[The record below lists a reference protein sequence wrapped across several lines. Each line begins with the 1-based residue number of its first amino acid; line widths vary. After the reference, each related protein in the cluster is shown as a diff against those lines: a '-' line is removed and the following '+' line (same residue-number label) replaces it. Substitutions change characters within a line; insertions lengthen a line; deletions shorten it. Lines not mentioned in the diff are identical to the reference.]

1 MKQNTDIHDYAFLAS
16 CRISAERSMVAY
28 ESHVFVNDMRHD
40 FYKFLWW
47 SLKRALTLY
56 FLIVIEL

>member
-1 MKQNTDIHDYAFLAS
+1 MKQNTDIDDYAFLAS

-47 SLKRALTLY
+47 SLKRALTL
-56 FLIVIEL
+56 